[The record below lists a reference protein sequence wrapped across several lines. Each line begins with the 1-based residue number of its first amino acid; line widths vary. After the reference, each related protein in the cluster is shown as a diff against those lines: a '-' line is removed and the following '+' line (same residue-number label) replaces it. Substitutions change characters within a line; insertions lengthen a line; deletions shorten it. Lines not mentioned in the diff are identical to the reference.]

1 MHTGVK
7 NYPVSAA
14 ESMHA
19 RMNLLPHVKPT
30 ALRRYESLCRLIGTA
45 VYVKHENHNLTGT
58 FKIRGSINLMSHL
71 RKAGVEAVI
80 TYSTG
85 NHGTSVAASARLFGL
100 KAVIVLPENSNPLK
114 VQSIRDTG
122 AELIEWGDN
131 FDEAEKRSKSW

>member
-1 MHTGVK
+1 M
-7 NYPVSAA
+7 
-14 ESMHA
+14 
-19 RMNLLPHVKPT
+19 
-30 ALRRYESLCRLIGTA
+30 
-45 VYVKHENHNLTGT
+45 
-58 FKIRGSINLMSHL
+58 NLMSHL

-131 FDEAEKRSKSW
+131 FDEAGKKVEELGRERGLYFVHPANEPHLINGVGTEFLGNSRGAP